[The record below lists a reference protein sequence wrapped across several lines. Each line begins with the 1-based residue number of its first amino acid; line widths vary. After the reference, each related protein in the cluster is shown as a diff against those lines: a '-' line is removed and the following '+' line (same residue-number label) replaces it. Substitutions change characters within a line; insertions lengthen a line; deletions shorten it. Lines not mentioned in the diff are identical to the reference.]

1 MRMGQRKGRRPTVRP
16 PDFWA
21 CAFEQ
26 EVRRSSTGVQIALLF
41 WLRDWR
47 RRPRRVF
54 WIMKPL
60 GGWRRI

>member
-1 MRMGQRKGRRPTVRP
+1 MKMRQRRGRRPTARP

-26 EVRRSSTGVQIALLF
+26 EVRRSPAGVQLDQLF

-54 WIMKPL
+54 WIVNPA
-60 GGWRRI
+60 GEWRRI